1 MAIKIMEILIQILV
15 MFGQTVFEILGGVW
29 QAIIILKPSFDMLN
43 KLSTT
48 FTPIG
53 IISLYLGV
61 PAVMISAVVKIVKKA
76 LWQRDNY

>member
-1 MAIKIMEILIQILV
+1 MASNNHIK
-15 MFGQTVFEILGGVW
+15 TVIRYAKKV
-29 QAIIILKPSFDMLN
+29 A
-43 KLSTT
+43 TT